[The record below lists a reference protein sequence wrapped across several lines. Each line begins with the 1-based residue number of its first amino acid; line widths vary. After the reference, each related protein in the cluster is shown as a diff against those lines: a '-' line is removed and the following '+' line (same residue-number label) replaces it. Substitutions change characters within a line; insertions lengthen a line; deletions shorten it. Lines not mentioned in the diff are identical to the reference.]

1 MSTETKELRELSIDE
16 LATRRRDLKEETLHL
31 RVQQESG
38 QLENSARLREIRRGV
53 SRIETILSERRLSTV
68 KEAPKEMPK
77 EEVKPKPKAKAKAK
91 AKAKKEEAAPEV
103 EEVKA
108 AEEVEAA
115 EEEVVPE
122 AEEAKK

>member
-38 QLENSARLREIRRGV
+38 QLENSARLRQIRRGV

-68 KEAPKEMPK
+68 TAAPKEEAKP
-77 EEVKPKPKAKAKAK
+77 EEKAKPEAKAKAK
-91 AKAKKEEAAPEV
+91 AKAKPKAKAKKADAEPKSEEA
-103 EEVKA
+103 
-108 AEEVEAA
+108 EAA
-115 EEEVVPE
+115 PE
-122 AEEAKK
+122 AEEAKKA